1 MNPYPKL
8 AQDIE
13 INQVEDGY
21 VIYQQEKDRV
31 HYLNH
36 TAVIVLESCTGKNT
50 VDDIVQ
56 IVQDVFDL
64 PESPGKDVQECL
76 ESLIKEG
83 IVF

>member
-8 AQDIE
+8 ASGIE